1 MEITIRVDDDNLVKV
16 QVENDEYRFVK
27 GSEENMVVS
36 SKGEILMRFCKSR
49 GPGINEKKDYY
60 EVVTPSVL
68 NGYFMVGI
76 PVRKVTR
83 PVHRIVAETFIE
95 KPEGYGKV
103 EVDHINRNR
112 QDNRVENLRWVTH
125 KENMSNISKYTK
137 YTTKTYYRDIT
148 AKDLS
153 TGKEYFFKKISDIV
167 SLAQERHWGQGWGY
181 RLRKLLK
188 QDDGGIAYGFHWS
201 ARVKKTVNIR

>member
-1 MEITIRVDDDNLVKV
+1 MEITIKVDDGNLIKV
-16 QVENDEYRFVK
+16 QVENDEYRFVE

-36 SKGEILMRFCKSR
+36 SKGEILIRYCKSR
-49 GPGINEKKDYY
+49 GIKERKDYY
-60 EVVTPSVL
+60 EVVTPSQSAG
-68 NGYFMVGI
+68 GYLQVNV
-76 PVRKVTR
+76 PERKDLKL
-83 PVHRIVAETFIE
+83 VHRIVAETFIE

-188 QDDGGIAYGFHWS
+188 QDDGGNAYGFHWS